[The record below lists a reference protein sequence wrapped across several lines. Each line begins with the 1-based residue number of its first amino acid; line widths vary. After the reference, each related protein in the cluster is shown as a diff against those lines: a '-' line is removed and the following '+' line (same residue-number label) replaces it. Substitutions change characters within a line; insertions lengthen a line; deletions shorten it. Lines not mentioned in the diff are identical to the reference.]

1 MALTRMFEN
10 MAGSDQHLKWK
21 VEARPRLSDQNLNFK
36 REAENPSILAKTVP
50 PPTNISAENSATWKI
65 YGQTFNLSVRRSIL
79 EVRARS
85 NSIDAR
91 LD

>member
-21 VEARPRLSDQNLNFK
+21 VEARPRTKTSISNWRLK
-36 REAENPSILAKTVP
+36 IPSYLAKTVP
-50 PPTNISAENSATWKI
+50 PPRNISAENSATWKI

-85 NSIDAR
+85 NSFDAS